1 MSAFD
6 NERYLAAQKKSI
18 LARVHA
24 SKSRLYLEFGG
35 KLIGDLHAARVLP
48 GYDPNVKIRLLKE
61 LSSKADIIICIHAGD
76 IEEHKVRADLG
87 ITYDKEAL
95 RLIDELRN
103 NGVDVTAVV
112 ITRFNGESGALAFQK
127 SLSSNGIAVY
137 LHRGIEGYPM
147 DVDHVVSDA
156 GFGSNPYIPVTQP
169 LVVVTGPGPNSG
181 KMGTCLSQMFHEYKR
196 GNIAHYAKFETFPV
210 WNLPLNHPV
219 NLAYEAATADLRDMN
234 AMDFFHFDAY
244 GKMAV
249 NYNRDLQAFPLLCT
263 VLQRITGEECW
274 YKSPTDMGVNCIK
287 EGIIDDAAVSKAA
300 NEEIARRYYRAYA
313 DYKLGRASAMTI
325 ARMQEV
331 AAKANIDVEN
341 RDVVVASRKAAAEGR
356 EKGKGNKGIFC
367 GAAIKLLDGTIVT
380 GKNSPLMH
388 SASSMIL
395 NAVKQLAGI
404 PDDHHLLLPEI
415 LESIANFKD
424 SLGAVRSPGL
434 DVSETLIAL
443 VISANSDKTAKKAVA
458 SLSALRGCDL
468 HLTHIP
474 SAGDDAGLRR
484 LGCLFTYDPVPPT
497 KKLFMEN

>member
-18 LARVHA
+18 LARVNA

-112 ITRFNGESGALAFQK
+112 ITRFNGESGALTFQK
-127 SLSSNGIAVY
+127 SLSSNGISVY

-249 NYNRDLQAFPLLCT
+249 NYNRDLQAFPLLRT
-263 VLQRITGEECW
+263 VFQRIIGEECW

-287 EGIIDDAAVSKAA
+287 EGIVDDTAVSKAA

-341 RDVVVASRKAAAEGR
+341 RDVVVAARKAAAEAR

-367 GAAIKLLDGTIVT
+367 GAAIKLQDGTIVT

-404 PDDHHLLLPEI
+404 PDGHHLLLPEI

-443 VISANSDKTAKKAVA
+443 VISANSDKMAQKAVS